1 MTINPMIDFAFKF
14 IFGSEENKDI
24 LIDFLN
30 ATIKNEQTIEDLT
43 ILNPFNLKNHVDD
56 KLSILDVKAR
66 LENGNYVNVEVQ
78 LVNQKDMKNRTLYYW
93 SRMYAEQLQEGEK
106 YYKLEK
112 TITINI
118 MNFVLLEETKKYHT
132 TYHLKEDEEGFQLT
146 DLMEIHMIEVPK
158 IINSEQKLDDKLVDW
173 LLFLEDPDNK
183 NMEVLTMKNPKIK
196 KAMSVLE
203 FINSD
208 REARE
213 LYEAREKDL
222 RDRLG
227 QIAFAR
233 EEGREE
239 GRTELLWHQ
248 IKKKYPEL
256 DNRYYDKI
264 KELNSKQ
271 IEDLSLALL
280 DMKSSKELKE
290 YLQG

>member
-30 ATIKNEQTIEDLT
+30 ATLKSKQKIEDLRM
-43 ILNPFNLKNHVDD
+43 LNPFNLKNYSDD

-66 LENGNYVNVEVQ
+66 LENGIYVNVEIQ
-78 LVNQKDMKNRTLYYW
+78 LVNQKDMKSRTLYYW
-93 SRMYAEQLQEGEK
+93 SRMYAGQLKEGEH

-132 TYHLKEDEEGFQLT
+132 TYHLKEDEEWFKLT
-146 DLMEIHMIEVPK
+146 DLIEIHMIEVPK
-158 IINSEQKLDDKLVDW
+158 IINSQRKLDDKLVEW
-173 LLFLEDPDNK
+173 LLFLEDPENK
-183 NMEVLTMKNPKIK
+183 NMEVLQMKNPQIK

-203 FINSD
+203 FISSD
-208 REARE
+208 REARK

-227 QIAFAR
+227 QIAYAR
-233 EEGREE
+233 EEGEYKKALETSKRMIRD
-239 GRTELLWHQ
+239 GMPLDVISKYTELTIEELEKL
-248 IKKKYPEL
+248 KKEVVE
-256 DNRYYDKI
+256 DNK
-264 KELNSKQ
+264 K
-271 IEDLSLALL
+271 
-280 DMKSSKELKE
+280 
-290 YLQG
+290 

>member
-1 MTINPMIDFAFKF
+1 MIDFAFKF